1 MFQFPT
7 RALGFG
13 PMLRWPT
20 LLRDP
25 GLRPQTPAAMAMS
38 MLVPIGTRFTGT
50 ELPACANAGMAKHG
64 VAKAMNMLIDAG
76 NRASSMVAASLL

>member
-1 MFQFPT
+1 MFQLPT
-7 RALGFG
+7 RAPGSG
-13 PMLRWPT
+13 PMLRCPT

-25 GLRPQTPAAMAMS
+25 GPRSQTPAAIAMS
-38 MLVPIGTRFTGT
+38 MPVPIGTRFTGT
-50 ELPACANAGMAKHG
+50 EPPACANAGMAKHR